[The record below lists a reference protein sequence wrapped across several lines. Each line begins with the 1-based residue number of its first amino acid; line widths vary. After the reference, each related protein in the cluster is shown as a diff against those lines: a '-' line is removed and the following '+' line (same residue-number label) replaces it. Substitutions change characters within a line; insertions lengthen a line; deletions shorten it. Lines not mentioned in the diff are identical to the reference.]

1 MEVKGLCHKPFLL
14 DCGLQ
19 PSWERESAGLWRV
32 QDCGECRIMWRVQ
45 NCGEGRIIW
54 RVQDCGECRI
64 MWRVQDYVESAE
76 LWRVQDYVESAGLCC
91 KHFAVSR
98 KAVRFTKPSEERQ

>member
-1 MEVKGLCHKPFLL
+1 LG
-14 DCGLQ
+14 
-19 PSWERESAGLWRV
+19 ERECRIVESAG
-32 QDCGECRIMWRVQ
+32 
-45 NCGEGRIIW
+45 
-54 RVQDCGECRI
+54 
-64 MWRVQDYVESAE
+64 

>member
-1 MEVKGLCHKPFLL
+1 MQ
-14 DCGLQ
+14 DCG
-19 PSWERESAGLWRV
+19 ECRIVESAGLWRV
-32 QDCGECRIMWRVQ
+32 QD
-45 NCGEGRIIW
+45 
-54 RVQDCGECRI
+54 
-64 MWRVQDYVESAE
+64 YAESAE

>member
-32 QDCGECRIMWRVQ
+32 QD
-45 NCGEGRIIW
+45 
-54 RVQDCGECRI
+54 
-64 MWRVQDYVESAE
+64 YAESAE
-76 LWRVQDYVESAGLCC
+76 LWRVQDYVESAGLWRVQDLSLI
-91 KHFAVSR
+91 HI
-98 KAVRFTKPSEERQ
+98 